1 MCAAYCHAKFLDAA
15 HVAELV
21 AAARFSL
28 SEAVFWALF
37 GGGRVEDLEA
47 TLIGLL
53 RGGGSKGR
61 GFPKVPESSLGILR
75 VPQLPP
81 PPLNTAPPLKNPT
94 ITLIETNSNFAPE
107 NPWLEDDSFP
117 FGAFFGPIFEG

>member
-28 SEAVFWALF
+28 SEV
-37 GGGRVEDLEA
+37 RVKDLKATLLEA
-47 TLIGLL
+47 N
-53 RGGGSKGR
+53 SK
-61 GFPKVPESSLGILR
+61 
-75 VPQLPP
+75 
-81 PPLNTAPPLKNPT
+81 
-94 ITLIETNSNFAPE
+94 FAPE
-107 NPWLEDDSFP
+107 SPWLEDDSFP